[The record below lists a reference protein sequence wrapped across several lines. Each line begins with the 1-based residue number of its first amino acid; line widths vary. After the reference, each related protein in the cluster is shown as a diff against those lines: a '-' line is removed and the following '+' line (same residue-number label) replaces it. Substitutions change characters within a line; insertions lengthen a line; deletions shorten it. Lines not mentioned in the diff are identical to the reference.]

1 MQDRFMSDGSFYPVF
16 LRLTGRRVLLVGGG
30 PVATSKLQGL
40 LDAGASI
47 TVVAPEV
54 TPEIHAAPVT
64 LHQRPFAASDL
75 DGVWFVVA
83 AATREVNRE
92 VAQAA
97 EARNIFVNAVD
108 DPPNATAYLGG
119 VVRRD
124 GVTVAISTDGRAPAL
139 AGLLREALDS
149 LLPRDLDLWMQASV
163 AIRSEWLAN
172 GVPMQERRPLLLL
185 RLNELYAERAAAE
198 QMLALEQATA
208 SEPAE
213 ARVDVEV
220 AESVV
225 VAGSRGLAARSR
237 AEDRSRPRSESSG
250 TRGFVSLVGAGPG
263 DPGLLTQR
271 AVERLAEADL
281 VLYDALVSPEVLPLA
296 SHAQKLSVG
305 KRACKPSISQEAI
318 NRCLIRAAQRG
329 KRVVRLKC
337 GDPFVFGRGGEEA
350 VALAAA
356 GVPFEVVPGVSSALA
371 APALTGIPVT
381 HRGLSSSFLVVS
393 GHSETVYQPVLDG
406 LAPQSTTVVVLMG
419 LGHRAAIAAR
429 LIERGWSAST
439 PAAVLLSASTPSAE
453 SWIGTIGQLAS
464 GDALTNAQP
473 GEVPGTLVIGE
484 VVSLAYRLGNV
495 TTSADADTDEAEARE
510 A

>member
-1 MQDRFMSDGSFYPVF
+1 MSDASNTSNTAFFPVF

-54 TPEIHAAPVT
+54 TPEIQAARAHGSVT
-64 LHQRPFAASDL
+64 LHQREFAPSDL

-97 EARNIFVNAVD
+97 EACAIFVNAVD

-163 AIRSEWLAN
+163 AIRTEWIAN
-172 GVPMQERRPLLLL
+172 GVPMQERRPLLLQ
-185 RLNELYAERAAAE
+185 RLNELYAERERTANAALSLEAE
-198 QMLALEQATA
+198 VKGEPALALA
-208 SEPAE
+208 SAPAE
-213 ARVDVEV
+213 AAAAGAAEGAAAIGVD
-220 AESVV
+220 AP
-225 VAGSRGLAARSR
+225 RGV
-237 AEDRSRPRSESSG
+237 
-250 TRGFVSLVGAGPG
+250 VSLVGAGPG

-271 AVERLAEADL
+271 AVQRLAEADL

-296 SHAQKLSVG
+296 AHAQKLSVG

-429 LIERGWSAST
+429 LMERGWSAAT

-484 VVSLAYRLGNV
+484 VVSLAYRLGKI
-495 TTSADADTDEAEARE
+495 TASADADADADEARE
-510 A
+510 AREA